1 MLLDPQLLS
10 LYLGAAALLIVT
22 PGPDTFLIAGTAASH
37 GVRAGA
43 LAALGVFCGC
53 LFHIALAAIGISALI
68 AASPWAFGVLRSAGA
83 AYLAWLG
90 VMALRD
96 AWRGRSAGADAARAI
111 ATPPGSPLGLFLRG
125 ALTNALNPKVAVFF
139 VAFLPQFVEPAL
151 GHTTLQLALLG
162 MIFNVPGTLYLI
174 AIAAVSGHATASL
187 RRLPRVQRALD
198 AVVGIFFVGLAAHL
212 VRTQTR

>member
-1 MLLDPQLLS
+1 MLLDPQLLW

-22 PGPDTFLIAGTAASH
+22 PGPDTFLVAGTGAAH

-53 LFHIALAAIGISALI
+53 LFHIALATVGISALI
-68 AASPWAFGVLRSAGA
+68 AASPWAFGVLKMVGA
-83 AYLAWLG
+83 AYLGWLG

-96 AWRGRSAGADAARAI
+96 AWRGHAGDGKSATAAAADR
-111 ATPPGSPLGLFLRG
+111 SPLSLFLRG

-139 VAFLPQFVEPAL
+139 VAFLPQFVDPAL
-151 GHTTLQLALLG
+151 GHTALQLALLG
-162 MIFNVPGTLYLI
+162 LIFNVPGTLYLVLV
-174 AIAAVSGHATASL
+174 AAVSGRATASL
-187 RRLPRVQRALD
+187 RRMPWTRRALD
-198 AVVGIFFVGLAAHL
+198 AVVGVFFIGLAAHL